1 MRSSIWRP
9 AADRRDEARQAARD
23 LAIDPVVA
31 HILLNRGLTP
41 EAMPE
46 FLRPTLASL
55 HDPALLPDMAP
66 AAERLATA
74 VREQQSVCIYGDY
87 DADGSTAGALLYK
100 FLLARG
106 VKVNY
111 YVPDRFDEGY
121 GLNAG
126 AVIRVLTQHKPN
138 LMVTVDCG
146 VSGAAEIE
154 TAVSLGVDV
163 IVTDHHLPPERLP
176 AVPTVDPQ
184 RAESQ
189 YPQKEICGAA
199 VAYKLCLKTAELLG
213 EDPKVPAAELL
224 ELVAIGTVADI
235 MPLVGENRFFVYH
248 GLKRLGRT
256 TSPGLLAMLQIA
268 GLGKSGRLS
277 ARDIG
282 FGIGPRLNAAGRLET
297 ARAAFDLLTTEDNQ
311 QAWELADSLEKLN
324 RERREVESRLT
335 DLAHERVRNLS
346 LHEKWGL
353 VVSGDGWHEGVVG
366 LVASRL
372 CQRYH
377 RPTLVISIS
386 GENAKGSG
394 RSTNVVDLHAALND
408 CADLLTGFGGHHHAA
423 GFSLPAANI
432 EALCER
438 FDAAVRS
445 RMTEDDLTPVV
456 EYECAVK
463 GRMAT
468 LELARQLAALEPFGH
483 GNPAPVLKLTDVEI
497 ASVRVTNDGNHLQLS
512 FRTDMRGQLKAFWPQ
527 AGQNAERVE
536 VGARVEAV
544 GSLAVD
550 SWNGEERAQF
560 TVSDLRYA
568 SRG

>member
-1 MRSSIWRP
+1 M
-9 AADRRDEARQAARD
+9 ARD
-23 LAIDPVVA
+23 LSIDPVVA
-31 HILLNRGLTP
+31 HVLLNRGIAP

-46 FLRPTLASL
+46 FLRPTRACL
-55 HDPALLPDMAP
+55 HDPGLLPDMEP

-74 VREQQSVCIYGDY
+74 VRESQSVCIYGDY
-87 DADGSTAGALLYK
+87 DADGSTAGALLHK
-100 FLLARG
+100 FLVARG
-106 VKVNY
+106 VKVTY
-111 YVPDRFDEGY
+111 YVPDRFEEGY
-121 GLNAG
+121 GLNAT
-126 AVIRVLTQHKPN
+126 AVIRVLTQHRPN

-146 VSGAAEIE
+146 VSGAAEID
-154 TAVSLGVDV
+154 TAVSLGADV

-176 AVPTVDPQ
+176 SVPTVDPQ
-184 RAESQ
+184 RVDST
-189 YPQKEICGAA
+189 YPQREICGAA

-213 EDPKVPAAELL
+213 EDPRGPAAELL

-248 GLKRLGRT
+248 GLKRLRQT

-268 GLGKSGRLS
+268 ALGKNGRLT

-335 DLAHERVRNLS
+335 ELAHERVRNLS

-372 CQRYH
+372 CQRYN
-377 RPTLVISIS
+377 RPALVVSVS
-386 GENAKGSG
+386 GDTAKGSG
-394 RSTNVVDLHAALND
+394 RSTKTVDLHAALTD

-423 GFSLPAANI
+423 GFSLPAANL
-432 EALCER
+432 EALAER
-438 FDAAVRS
+438 FEAAVRS
-445 RMTEDDLTPVV
+445 RMTEDDLVPVI
-456 EYECAVK
+456 EYDCAIR

-468 LELARQLAALEPFGH
+468 LELAQQLAALEPFGH
-483 GNPAPVLKLTDVEI
+483 GNPAPTLKLTDIEV
-497 ASVRVTNDGNHLQLS
+497 ASVRVTNDGNHLQLT
-512 FRTDMRGQLKAFWPQ
+512 FRTDTRGQLKAFWPQ

-544 GSLAVD
+544 GALTVD
-550 SWNGEERAQF
+550 SWNGEDRAQF

-568 SRG
+568 ARG